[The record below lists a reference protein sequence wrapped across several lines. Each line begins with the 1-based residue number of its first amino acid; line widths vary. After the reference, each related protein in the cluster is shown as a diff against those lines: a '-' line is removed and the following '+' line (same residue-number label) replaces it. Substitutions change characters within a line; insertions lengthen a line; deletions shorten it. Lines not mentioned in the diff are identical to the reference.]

1 MVLFH
6 PTPLSLFEKATPGRT
21 TADANK
27 TTIALSRFIPCLVFF
42 LWRQSCLGSGVAP
55 SPLDPGDWL
64 DLKERDLRT
73 VSPAVAQLFLQT
85 VPHQDCLAQGS
96 ESERHRSL
104 GVRLAMELCF
114 PGAA

>member
-6 PTPLSLFEKATPGRT
+6 PTPRDLFEKATPGRT
-21 TADANK
+21 MADVNK
-27 TTIALSRFIPCLVFF
+27 TTIALSRFTPCLVFS

-55 SPLDPGDWL
+55 SPSDPGDRR

-73 VSPAVAQLFLQT
+73 LSPAVAHLVHQT
-85 VPHQDCLAQGS
+85 VPHRDCLVQDS

-104 GVRLAMELCF
+104 RVRLAIEL
-114 PGAA
+114 PRSRGT